1 MKKDVID
8 IKAESK
14 EMAEKLARGV
24 WAVCP
29 DAEIRLF
36 YPRTWQGP
44 SAYQGAAGAGG
55 CGGQPV
61 CRKGCNWQPLPAA
74 PQQEAE

>member
-1 MKKDVID
+1 MNKEVID
-8 IKAESK
+8 IKAGTK

-36 YPRTWQGP
+36 YPISWQGP
-44 SAYQGAAGAGG
+44 SAYPGAAGAGG
-55 CGGQPV
+55 CGSKPV
-61 CRKGCNWQPLPAA
+61 LQNGV
-74 PQQEAE
+74 